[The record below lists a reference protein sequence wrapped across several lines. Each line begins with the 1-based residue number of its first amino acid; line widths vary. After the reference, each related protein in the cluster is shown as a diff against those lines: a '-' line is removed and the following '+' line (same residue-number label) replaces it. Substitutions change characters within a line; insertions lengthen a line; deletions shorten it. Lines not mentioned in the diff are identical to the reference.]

1 MNETAGRDETLDE
14 FYRGR
19 VRLLQPKKGY
29 RFALDAPL
37 LADFVACGTQ
47 DEILELGT
55 GNGVIPVLLSIKP
68 FRRLTAVELQDS
80 LFDLA
85 RRNAALN
92 GLEQRI
98 EIVRGDLRTFR
109 PGRRYDIVLSNP
121 PYVRKGTGFPS
132 PSLEK
137 SIAKQEI
144 TCDIMEVMKA
154 AAELLKPEG
163 KACFVFPAARRR
175 DLLESARSRG
185 LFPRRLRFVHPRQ
198 GDAANLFLSEFRFGP
213 GRAATLEPL
222 ILYGEDG
229 EQTPETR
236 AICEGRPHDPDRR

>member
-1 MNETAGRDETLDE
+1 MSETPGSDETLDE
-14 FYRGR
+14 FHRGR

-37 LADFVACGTQ
+37 LADFVPAGPN

-55 GNGVIPVLLSIKP
+55 GNGVIPILLSIKP
-68 FRRLTAVELQDS
+68 FRRLTAVELQDP

-85 RRNAALN
+85 RRNVALN
-92 GLEQRI
+92 GLADKI
-98 EIVRGDLRTFR
+98 EIIRADLRSFR

-121 PYVRKGTGFPS
+121 PYVRKGSGFPS

-144 TCDIMEVMKA
+144 TCDIMEVMEA
-154 AAELLKPEG
+154 AAELLKPRG
-163 KACFVFPAARRR
+163 KVCFVFPAARRQ
-175 DLLESARSRG
+175 DLLETARSRG
-185 LFPRRLRFVHPRQ
+185 LYPRRLRDVHPRR
-198 GDAANLFLSEFRFGP
+198 GDAANLFLSEFRFRA
-213 GRAATLEPL
+213 GRIETLEPL

-236 AICEGRPHDPDRR
+236 AICEGRPHDPSRR